1 MKPEKNGEKE
11 KSFEE
16 NLERLETIVREL
28 ELGTLSLED
37 ALRRFEE
44 GVRLYRLCEER
55 LKDAEQRVEIL
66 LKQADGTVVEAPFEA
81 ESEEVTGEEDEVAE
95 MDAPSGTGSGEG
107 TAPGIPG
114 VQESRTSSGKGRS
127 GRRAQSTTP
136 GLIPDDDPAGE
147 LPF

>member
-66 LKQADGTVVEAPFEA
+66 LKQ
-81 ESEEVTGEEDEVAE
+81 
-95 MDAPSGTGSGEG
+95 
-107 TAPGIPG
+107 
-114 VQESRTSSGKGRS
+114 
-127 GRRAQSTTP
+127 
-136 GLIPDDDPAGE
+136 
-147 LPF
+147 